1 MFDHNDERLIKELL
15 RRDEGVGTLD
25 FKSKAY
31 RLDNA
36 HYKAL
41 FIKDVICMANTP
53 RDHSAYILIGV
64 HRKPDGTKEIVGV
77 KEHPDDA
84 NLQELV
90 NGQVRPVPKF
100 QYRSVQ
106 YQGANLGVLEIF
118 PRRGGP
124 YIPIKEYP
132 KKLNK
137 DVIYFRRGS
146 SNSEARAE
154 EILEIAAWMK
164 TADKETVKSSTPKSI
179 EVSNW
184 DKFYGACNKF
194 DAGWTYV
201 LVVGPNLL
209 ISKERKA
216 ALGRIDWS
224 LVLDFDPETHISGL
238 YASTESE
245 LKTARALHLL
255 TLQNRISFN
264 LIRGTYWL
272 AGFGL
277 KDIPTTLVNY
287 DWRAWNRK
295 YSEDLRRIATAF
307 AKAASERPITF
318 VILWDEP
325 DYIRTICE
333 SFDGTCGDSLNFVFG
348 VKDINKVT
356 PIAQTFQAQ
365 SISIAFESICI
376 GLERMVERRF
386 IGKDVQLP
394 TLESGPALVP
404 QEKLHWLEE
413 DLELVHMGSGQN
425 PEPNHNPR
433 KDFLQGNLISWVE
446 LAMHCDVDRDKT
458 NVLQLKIERNLD
470 NRGIK
475 RNFFYHWPGAGGS
488 TVARRIAWNLHDK
501 YPTIRLLRI
510 APNETIERLRA
521 IFNLTRLPLLV
532 LVEGADISMTA
543 FDQLF
548 NEALSRQLPSI
559 YLIVLRTFEQRGD
572 NDNTVFL
579 DSTLSIS
586 ESQLF
591 AQSYSEI
598 QPDRRIPLESLVH
611 SRNVWQRNPF
621 YFGLTAFG
629 KDFLSIGDYVSRRL
643 QTGTDVQKQILAFL
657 AIAYH
662 YGQKA
667 ISAQM
672 FAGLL
677 GLPEKFV
684 VRLENILPEPLR
696 ELTIRE
702 EEFWWRPAHELIARE
717 IMESILQG
725 NATDRRVW
733 TKNLSTWA
741 GKLID
746 MFFNPNKVPSDEVTN
761 ILSSIFILREH
772 VELLGS
778 PELSSAMRYAQI
790 IENIPSAE
798 GRLGVFKKLVETFP
812 NEPHFW
818 GHLGRF
824 YAIELHN
831 SDDALPAIDNAI
843 LLDERN
849 NIFYHMK
856 GMVLRQQIYNTLEAC
871 KQCGECSHIEYED
884 IKHKVEDAGEQ
895 FEKSRTLAAPQ
906 EEHAYVSHIQLL
918 IRTVDFGFAMSKKPS
933 REEFLVS
940 KESAWYRELLDLSEH
955 LLEEL
960 ERKKEGERPGYYIT
974 QCQTGLK
981 ELYGDYSRVL
991 EGWNSLLDQKDVFLP
1006 PVRRQIARVYLSRKN
1021 RSWDGLDQRELKRVA
1036 QLMQENIE
1044 TDATDYRSIRSWFQA
1059 VRRIEGQSIET
1070 AIERLTYWK
1079 ATCQSIEA
1087 TFYLYILYV
1096 LQAFDGSLIAVSRA
1110 LDLIKES
1117 SQMARTLAIRHNS
1130 IEWYGKGVGMKR
1142 ILYHTQLIKA
1152 WEEEFEK
1159 GDKLSLLEGRI
1170 AKIYGPE
1177 AGNIE
1182 LKCGLSAF
1190 FVPVR
1195 GFKRIYSR
1203 SQDENKAVRFYLSF
1217 SYDGLRAWA
1226 VRDASWITGH

>member
-1 MFDHNDERLIKELL
+1 MSNNDEKLIKELL
-15 RRDEGVGTLD
+15 SKDEGVGPLD

-31 RLDNA
+31 RLDNK

-41 FIKDVICMANTP
+41 FVKDVICMANTP
-53 RDHSAYILIGV
+53 RDGSAYILIGV
-64 HRKPDGTKEIVGV
+64 HHKPDGTKEILGV

-84 NLQELV
+84 SLQELV
-90 NGQVRPVPKF
+90 NGRVRPVPKF

-106 YQGANLGVLEIF
+106 YKGANLGILEIF
-118 PRRGGP
+118 PRISGP
-124 YIPIKEYP
+124 YMPTWEY
-132 KKLNK
+132 KNKLRK

-154 EILEIAAWMK
+154 EIREIVGWMNMTDED
-164 TADKETVKSSTPKSI
+164 TAKSGTPRSI
-179 EVSNW
+179 KVSNW
-184 DKFYGACNKF
+184 DEFYGACNKF
-194 DAGWTYV
+194 DEGWIYV
-201 LVVGPNLL
+201 LVVGPNLSA
-209 ISKERKA
+209 SKERKA

-245 LKTARALHLL
+245 LKTTRALHLL

-264 LIRGTYWL
+264 LMRGTYWL

-295 YSEDLRRIATAF
+295 YSEDLRRIATDF
-307 AKAASERPITF
+307 AKATSERPITF
-318 VILWDEP
+318 VILWDDP

-333 SFDGTCGDSLNFVFG
+333 SFDGTCGDSVNFVFG
-348 VKDINKVT
+348 VEDTNKVS
-356 PIAQTFQAQ
+356 PIAQTFHGQ
-365 SISIAFESICI
+365 SISIAFEDVCT
-376 GLERMVERRF
+376 GLERMVEKRL
-386 IGKDVQLP
+386 IGEDVQLP
-394 TLESGPALVP
+394 TLESGPALIP

-413 DLELVHMGSGQN
+413 DLELVHLGSGQN

-458 NVLQLKIERNLD
+458 DVLQGKIERNLD

-475 RNFFYHWPGAGGS
+475 RNFLYHWPGAGGS

-501 YPTIRLLRI
+501 YPTVRLLRI
-510 APNETIERLRA
+510 TPNETIERLRA
-521 IFNLTRLPLLV
+521 VFDLTRLPLLV

-548 NEALSRQLPSI
+548 NEALSRHLPSI
-559 YLIVLRTFEQRGD
+559 YLIVLRKFEQKGD
-572 NDNTVFL
+572 DDNTVFL

-586 ESQLF
+586 ESRLF

-598 QPDRRIPLESLVH
+598 QPDRRTLLESLVH
-611 SRNVWQRNPF
+611 SREAWQRNPF

-643 QTGTDVQKQILAFL
+643 QTGTDIQKQILAFL

-667 ISAQM
+667 IPGQL

-677 GLPEKFV
+677 GLPEKRI

-696 ELTIRE
+696 ELTVRK
-702 EEFWWRPAHELIARE
+702 EEFWWRPAHELIAKE

-725 NATDRRVW
+725 YATDRRVW
-733 TKNLSTWA
+733 TQNLSPWV

-746 MFFNPNKVPSDEVTN
+746 MFFSPDKVHSDELTN

-778 PELSSAMRYAQI
+778 PELSSARRYAQI
-790 IENIPSAE
+790 IEDIPSAE
-798 GRLGVFKKLVETFP
+798 GKLGVFKKLVETFP

-824 YAIELHN
+824 YAIELRN
-831 SDDALPAIDNAI
+831 SEDALPAIDNAI
-843 LLDERN
+843 RLDERN

-856 GMVLRQQIYNTLEAC
+856 GMVLRQQVYNTLEVC
-871 KQCGECSHIEYED
+871 KQRGECYHIEYED
-884 IKHKVEDAGEQ
+884 IKHKVEDAGKQ
-895 FEKSRTLAAPQ
+895 FEKSRSLAAPQ
-906 EEHAYVSHIQLL
+906 EKHAYVSHIQLL
-918 IRTVDFGFAMSKKPS
+918 IRTVDFGFAMSQKPS
-933 REEFLVS
+933 REEFLIS

-960 ERKKEGERPGYYIT
+960 ERKQEGERPGYYIT
-974 QCQTGLK
+974 HCQTGLN

-991 EGWNSLLDQKDVFLP
+991 EGWNSLLDQKDVYLP
-1006 PVRRQIARVYLSRKN
+1006 PVRRQIARVYLLRKN
-1021 RSWDGLDQRELKRVA
+1021 RSWDELDQRELKRVA

-1059 VRRIEGQSIET
+1059 VRRTDGQSIET

-1079 ATCQSIEA
+1079 ADSQSIEA

-1096 LQAFDGSLIAVSRA
+1096 LQALDGSLIAVSKA

-1117 SQMARTLAIRHNS
+1117 SQMARILAIRHNS

-1142 ILYHTQLIKA
+1142 ILYHSQLPKA

-1159 GDKLSLLEGRI
+1159 GDKLSLIEGRI
-1170 AKIYGPE
+1170 AKIFGPE

-1182 LKCGLSAF
+1182 LTCGLSAF
-1190 FVPVR
+1190 FVPGR
-1195 GFKRIYSR
+1195 GFKRTYSR

-1226 VRDASWITGH
+1226 VRDAS